1 MRGLGGKERA
11 IMHLGMLAGKEKP
24 GCPLLAVDS
33 QE

>member
-1 MRGLGGKERA
+1 MRGLGGKVRA

-24 GCPLLAVDS
+24 GCPLPAAGS